1 MNTNVQKAT
10 DEMMAKFMVSCGG
23 IDEATQVKEG
33 ETKEEYINRMDAE
46 IDRIHMSFNGVLV
59 RMGEVTGYKSLVDM
73 LYEIMDG
80 SLCNPKTGKKD
91 LTNMAIRFKEL
102 VDEEIDFLN
111 ELADEQSIKKVVLLK
126 AYTED
131 SKGSNIFEV
140 FISTIIHIGKR
151 VNRKLRQ
158 WFKVDDE
165 GSIMHSICTKLSFIG
180 STLRKGGK
188 IVFNALTY
196 AVGYV
201 IAGAIKVVTTTKNFL
216 VETFTKIKDWATA
229 KLTKADNDETTA
241 RVVAIVQG
249 LANKEESVTVDDD
262 CDAVIDAYE
271 EAMIA
276 KLDKEIARKA
286 RIAEI
291 KAEIERL
298 QAQKDYKLNQYN
310 CLYRGRRIE
319 PTPIFNCPGH
329 DVKLTNK

>member
-1 MNTNVQKAT
+1 MGMTLNYLNNKHPEEDNKMNTNVQKAT
-10 DEMMAKFMVSCGG
+10 DEMMAKFMFSCGG
-23 IDEATQVKEG
+23 IDEATKVKEG

-180 STLRKGGK
+180 GTLRKGGK

-229 KLTKADNDETTA
+229 KLTKADMVSGPSGTPDPTPE
-241 RVVAIVQG
+241 Q
-249 LANKEESVTVDDD
+249 E
-262 CDAVIDAYE
+262 DAYE

-286 RIAEI
+286 RKARIAEI

-298 QAQKDYKLNQYN
+298 QAQL
-310 CLYRGRRIE
+310 
-319 PTPIFNCPGH
+319 
-329 DVKLTNK
+329 V

>member
-10 DEMMAKFMVSCGG
+10 DEMMAKFMFSCGG
-23 IDEATQVKEG
+23 IDEATKVKEG

-46 IDRIHMSFNGVLV
+46 IDRIHMSLNGVLV

-201 IAGAIKVVTTTKNFL
+201 IAGAIKVVTITKNFL
-216 VETFTKIKDWATA
+216 VETFTKIKDWATE
-229 KLTKADNDETTA
+229 KLTL
-241 RVVAIVQG
+241 AIDKIEEG
-249 LANKEESVTVDDD
+249 NKKLEQQLVDLEQED
-262 CDAVIDAYE
+262 CDAVIDAYEEWVSDMVSGPSGTPDPTPEQEAAYE

-298 QAQKDYKLNQYN
+298 QAQL
-310 CLYRGRRIE
+310 
-319 PTPIFNCPGH
+319 
-329 DVKLTNK
+329 V